1 MSLTR
6 PLARLY
12 CRRPSAAEG
21 SALKRAATWAVQAA
35 ALLVLTTLLAGC
47 HRTQVV
53 WAKPGGDSAALHNDM
68 QTCNYHPLASTPFQ
82 SSPPQP
88 TYQPMQTLFGGQPVV
103 NPSSYRANSMAPA
116 NSNESTKSVPLDLQN
131 EQRSPVSCMIA
142 HGWRLT
148 PLP

>member
-1 MSLTR
+1 M
-6 PLARLY
+6 
-12 CRRPSAAEG
+12 
-21 SALKRAATWAVQAA
+21 

-47 HRTQVV
+47 HRTQII
-53 WAKPGGDSAALHNDM
+53 WAKPGGDSAALHNDL
-68 QTCNYHPLASTPFQ
+68 QTCNYHPPTSTAAQ

-103 NPSSYRANSMAPA
+103 NPSSYRTNPMAPA
-116 NSNESTKSVPLDLQN
+116 NSNESAKSVTIDVPN
-131 EQRSPVSCMIA
+131 EQRSAVNCMIA